1 MINDNL
7 QHVLSQTV
15 QACNIKTSMSD
26 SEGCD
31 SVRVPSKNHN
41 MWQFF
46 HAVGMYH
53 HLCLCFI
60 DVFATIVADLCS
72 DLQFPPPPQ
81 QLTPQKTPPCHA
93 KRRHRYWGCDG
104 KHVSDA
110 CTPQSSRSDKSY
122 GYTPRWRF
130 GKWEPLGAKT
140 KTYTKNY
147 KPPRKV
153 T

>member
-72 DLQFPPPPQ
+72 DLQFPPPPNSSLHRKPLLAMQ
-81 QLTPQKTPPCHA
+81 NDGIGTEVAMANMFLMHVLHSLQDLIKAMGTRLVDVLGNGSRWGQKQKHTQRIINPPE
-93 KRRHRYWGCDG
+93 K
-104 KHVSDA
+104 
-110 CTPQSSRSDKSY
+110 
-122 GYTPRWRF
+122 
-130 GKWEPLGAKT
+130 
-140 KTYTKNY
+140 
-147 KPPRKV
+147 
-153 T
+153 